1 MNKKKSLNKSET
13 NKQKTA
19 LPQVIQTGEN
29 GGEIHLHIHLD
40 AGQQVQVTFQA
51 ENLPPKATATKQ
63 SQSIAAETPP
73 DSETSITPIPAP
85 THVETSQALKGIP
98 EDAEPASSPLLDVQ
112 LSAFSRQIFDKI
124 RFLFSKTKK
133 KQAREEQSSK
143 PKRKINLETWLFG
156 TAVVIYLLTR
166 LIGLPNFPIF
176 FFTDEAVQSVT
187 ASDFVNNGFKN
198 SAGVLLPTYFENG
211 SQYNLGTSV
220 YLQIIPSLLF
230 EKSVWV
236 TRGTAALAT
245 LLAAFGLGLILRDIF
260 KVRNWWLGPLLLAAV
275 PTWFLHSRTAFETT
289 LMASFYTVFLYFYLR
304 YRYDK
309 PKYLYPALIMG
320 ALAFYA
326 YSPGQLVVVVTGLVM
341 IFSDLRYHWQNRKT
355 ALIGLAILALL
366 IAPYARFRITQA
378 SEFTHHLQMLESY
391 WLEPIPLW
399 EKLGNYFTRYI
410 RGLNPAYWYLPN
422 ELDLIRHRMKGMSN
436 IPLLTLPFALIGLWQ
451 CIKNFRS
458 SAHRLAIF
466 ALLAAPTGAAIVDI
480 AITRVMV
487 FVIPATLLTA
497 LGIEATIQW
506 LVKQK
511 IPDKLPRLIT
521 FGVLTIFSFWMLRE
535 ALVNG
540 PLWYEDYSLYGMQYG
555 GSQVFTEINKF
566 HEDYPDK
573 NIIVS
578 PSWANGTD
586 VIARYF
592 LGDPMP
598 ITMGTIEAY
607 AIDYIPLDENT
618 IFVMTPTEYEWM
630 LEIGKFTNVKVQ
642 KTLPYPDG
650 TPGFYFVTLDYV
662 DNFDEILAVEIEAR
676 RQLREEVITIND
688 LQVTV
693 QYPQLDI
700 NEIIHAFDGDDD
712 TLIRTFEA
720 NPLKIILTFPE
731 PLDLNSVTALV
742 GGTTTKVTAYVKVV
756 GEEEE
761 KVFFDQVG
769 EATVVRAIELNFGE
783 TLTVDKLTI
792 EVLNVND
799 GDISHVH
806 LWEIK
811 LK

>member
-1 MNKKKSLNKSET
+1 MNKKRNITKSET
-13 NKQKTA
+13 NQPKNTI
-19 LPQVIQTGEN
+19 PQVIQTGEN

-40 AGQQVQVTFQA
+40 AGQQMQITFQT
-51 ENLPPKATATKQ
+51 ESLPPKTTASEQIQ
-63 SQSIAAETPP
+63 SMAAETTP
-73 DSETSITPIPAP
+73 DSEISITPIPTP
-85 THVETSQALKGIP
+85 TQVEIPQAIGGIP
-98 EDAEPASSPLLDVQ
+98 IEAEQVGSPLLDIQ
-112 LSAFSRQIFDKI
+112 IGAFSRKSIDKI
-124 RFLFSKTKK
+124 RSLFSKAK
-133 KQAREEQSSK
+133 KQQTREEQASK

-156 TAVVIYLLTR
+156 SAVVIYLLTR

-198 SAGVLLPTYFENG
+198 PAGIFLPTYFENG
-211 SQYNLGTSV
+211 GQYNLSSSV
-220 YLQIIPSLLF
+220 YLQIIPNLLF
-230 EKSVWV
+230 GKSVWV

-260 KVRNWWLGPLLLAAV
+260 KVRNWWLGPLLLAVV

-289 LMASFYTVFLYFYLR
+289 LMVSFYTVFLYFYLR

-309 PKYLYPALIMG
+309 PKHLYPALIMG

-326 YSPGQLVVVVTGLVM
+326 YSPGQIVLVVTGIVM
-341 IFSDLRYHWQNRKT
+341 FFSDIRYHWQNRKT

-366 IAPYARFRITQA
+366 IIPYARFRITEA
-378 SEFTHHLQMLESY
+378 SEFTHHLQVLKSY
-391 WLEPIPLW
+391 WIEPIPLW
-399 EKLGNYFTRYI
+399 EKLLNYLTRYI

-458 SAHRLAIF
+458 SAHRLTVF

-487 FVIPATLLTA
+487 LVIPATLLTA
-497 LGIEATIQW
+497 LGVEAVIQW

-511 IPDKLPRLIT
+511 MPENLPRLIT
-521 FGVLTIFSFWMLRE
+521 FGTLAIFSFWMLRE

-540 PLWYEDYSLYGMQYG
+540 PLWYKDYSLYGMQYG
-555 GSQVFTEINKF
+555 GSQIFTEINEF

-598 ITMGTIEAY
+598 ITMGTIESY

-618 IFVMTPTEYEWM
+618 LFVMTPT
-630 LEIGKFTNVKVQ
+630 
-642 KTLPYPDG
+642 
-650 TPGFYFVTLDYV
+650 
-662 DNFDEILAVEIEAR
+662 
-676 RQLREEVITIND
+676 
-688 LQVTV
+688 
-693 QYPQLDI
+693 
-700 NEIIHAFDGDDD
+700 
-712 TLIRTFEA
+712 
-720 NPLKIILTFPE
+720 
-731 PLDLNSVTALV
+731 
-742 GGTTTKVTAYVKVV
+742 
-756 GEEEE
+756 
-761 KVFFDQVG
+761 
-769 EATVVRAIELNFGE
+769 
-783 TLTVDKLTI
+783 
-792 EVLNVND
+792 
-799 GDISHVH
+799 
-806 LWEIK
+806 
-811 LK
+811 

>member
-1 MNKKKSLNKSET
+1 MNKKRNITKSET
-13 NKQKTA
+13 NQPKNTI
-19 LPQVIQTGEN
+19 PQVIQTGEN

-40 AGQQVQVTFQA
+40 AGQQVQITFQA
-51 ENLPPKATATKQ
+51 ENLPQKRSAAGQ
-63 SQSIAAETPP
+63 SQPIAAEASPE
-73 DSETSITPIPAP
+73 SEISVTPIPAP

-98 EDAEPASSPLLDVQ
+98 EEAEPASSPLLDVQ
-112 LSAFSRQIFDKI
+112 LSSFSRQIFDKI
-124 RFLFSKTKK
+124 RSLFPKTKK
-133 KQAREEQSSK
+133 KQASEEQSSK

-156 TAVVIYLLTR
+156 SAVVIYLLTR

-198 SAGVLLPTYFENG
+198 SAGIFLPTYFENG
-211 SQYNLGTSV
+211 GQYNLSSSV
-220 YLQIIPSLLF
+220 YLQIIPNLLF
-230 EKSVWV
+230 GKSVWV

-260 KVRNWWLGPLLLAAV
+260 KVRNWWLGPLLLAVV

-326 YSPGQLVVVVTGLVM
+326 YSPGQIVIVVTGLVM
-341 IFSDLRYHWQNRKT
+341 LFSDLRYHWQNRKT
-355 ALIGLAILALL
+355 ALIGLAVIALL
-366 IAPYARFRITQA
+366 IAPYARFRIAQA
-378 SEFTHHLQMLESY
+378 SEFRHHLQMLDSY
-391 WLEPIPLW
+391 WLEQIPLW

-497 LGIEATIQW
+497 LGIEATIKW
-506 LVKQK
+506 MVRQK

-521 FGVLTIFSFWMLRE
+521 FGILTIFSFWMLRE

-555 GSQVFTEINKF
+555 GSQVFTEINEF

-598 ITMGTIEAY
+598 IKMGTIEAY
-607 AIDYIPLDENT
+607 AIDYIPLDENSL
-618 IFVMTPTEYEWM
+618 FVMTPTEYEWM
-630 LEIGKFTNVKVQ
+630 LETGKFTNVKVQ

-662 DNFDEILAVEIEAR
+662 DNFDEILAVEIEDR
-676 RQLREEVITIND
+676 RQLREEVITINN
-688 LQVTV
+688 LQVAV

-700 NEIIHAFDGDDD
+700 NEIIHAFDGDDV

-742 GGTTTKVTAYVKVV
+742 GGTTTKVTANVKIV

-761 KVFFDQVG
+761 KIFFDQVG
-769 EATVVRAIELNFGE
+769 EATVVRAIELDFGE
-783 TLTVDKLTI
+783 TLAVEKLTI

-806 LWEIK
+806 LWEII